1 MCIFSFQGQTEVVQ
15 CLLEDRKVAIDIP
28 DNLTG
33 ETALTAAAAG
43 GHVATCQA
51 LMQKSASVM
60 VPNAKVST
68 FSSKNCI

>member
-1 MCIFSFQGQTEVVQ
+1 MQ

-28 DNLTG
+28 DNITG

-43 GHVATCQA
+43 GHVATCQS

-60 VPNAKVST
+60 VPNEKVSNLT
-68 FSSKNCI
+68 